1 MKKIKSLKKIILIL
15 ILIFCQNCTSINSY
29 LDKDTETIKVEL
41 FDFENKLFDGDNFAY
56 GRINSKNKIQ
66 KDYHLPIKPRIA
78 QNTDEILI
86 FNQNCP
92 FFKED
97 VKIKGFVP
105 YIKFKNNKYINING
119 LHGFVNYCG
128 YVKITKPGKK
138 YSLIILSEEKFEI
151 KSRNGQFTGDFGI
164 ANSIIDA
171 GGRYYDKNNQRF
183 KIFVINEKNLAKNF
197 FSDCDAEHLKRNKLK
212 KIFKENNIE
221 TDVKKIKV
229 EQIVEFFDKINNA

>member
-1 MKKIKSLKKIILIL
+1 MKKTILIVM
-15 ILIFCQNCTSINSY
+15 LIFCQNCTSISSY
-29 LDKDTETIKVEL
+29 LEKDTEIIKVEL
-41 FDFENKLFDGDNFAY
+41 FDFENKPFDGDNFAY
-56 GRINSKNKIQ
+56 GRINSKDKIH
-66 KDYHLPIKPRIA
+66 KNFNLPIKPRIA
-78 QNTDEILI
+78 QNTDDILI
-86 FNQNCP
+86 FNQTCP

-97 VKIKGFVP
+97 VKIKEVVP

-119 LHGFVNYCG
+119 LHGFVNYYG
-128 YVKITKPGKK
+128 YVKITNPGKK

-151 KSRNGQFTGDFGI
+151 KSRKGQFTGDFGI

-229 EQIVEFFDKINNA
+229 EQIVEFFDKINNG